1 MRVLIVVTTIS
12 FAGIRY
18 PMICL
23 QTQNGIIVY
32 GLNPIYGRI
41 AFYLNPPYIG
51 LIRSQYVAEE
61 PHCQDHDRI
70 AHYLSNGLDG
80 RC

>member
-1 MRVLIVVTTIS
+1 
-12 FAGIRY
+12 
-18 PMICL
+18 MICL
-23 QTQNGIIVY
+23 QTQIGIIGSAIIPV
-32 GLNPIYGRI
+32 NGRI

-70 AHYLSNGLDG
+70 AHNHRNGLDG